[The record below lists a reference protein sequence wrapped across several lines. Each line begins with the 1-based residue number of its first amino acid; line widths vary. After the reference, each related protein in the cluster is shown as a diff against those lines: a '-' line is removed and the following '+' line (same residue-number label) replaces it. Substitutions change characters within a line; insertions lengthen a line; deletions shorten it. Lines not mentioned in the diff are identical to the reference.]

1 MRDYN
6 FFGSFTEEKKTNE
19 LKFVYVGIMTSIVVG
34 VMVIVYLVN
43 VFKIRNLENS
53 IYDSQAIINSTE
65 FALAYADKVKNDEKL
80 KILNNY
86 YSSVNILNDGISKED
101 YINTE
106 LIKRI
111 SNVVPQNVSF
121 QTMNISNKTI
131 TMSGTSSTRVAIG
144 EFQYNLKELDIFE
157 DIHVSNVTSS
167 SGEENT
173 SNSFNFNITFKLK
186 EDYKDEN

>member
-86 YSSVNILNDGISKED
+86 YNSVNTLNDGISKED

-144 EFQYNLKELDIFE
+144 ELQYNLKELDIFE

-173 SNSFNFNITFKLK
+173 SNSFNFNIAFKLK
-186 EDYKDEN
+186 EGYKDEN